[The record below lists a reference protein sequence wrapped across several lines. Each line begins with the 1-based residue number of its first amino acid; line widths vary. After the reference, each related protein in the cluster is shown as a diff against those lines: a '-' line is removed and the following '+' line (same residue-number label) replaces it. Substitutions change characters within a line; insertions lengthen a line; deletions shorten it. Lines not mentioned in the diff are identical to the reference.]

1 MKIAIALVMAVM
13 ITAGVLTGC
22 TIVKGSGILI
32 TEDMDFSDFTRVEV
46 GYAFEV
52 EIVQSD
58 QFSVSITADDN
69 LFEYIRVSQQGST
82 LKIGVQPAV
91 LFRSATYRAKVT
103 MPQLRSLELSGATRG
118 TVSGF
123 ESAEDLDIEVSGASS
138 LELEEILAGDTT
150 FDVSGASRVT
160 GEITAQDV
168 NFDISGA
175 STVRLRGQA
184 DDIGLDLSGA
194 SHVEMDDFLVS
205 SADVDFSGASSGTVH
220 VDGSLDVELS
230 GASSLTYLGNATL
243 GDVDVSGASS
253 LHGD

>member
-1 MKIAIALVMAVM
+1 MKIVTVLLMVAM
-13 ITAGVLTGC
+13 ITVGLLTGC
-22 TIVKGSGILI
+22 TIIKGSGVLV
-32 TEDMDFSDFTRVEV
+32 TEDMDFGDFTRVEV
-46 GYAFEV
+46 GYAFQV

-69 LFEYIRVSQQGST
+69 LFEYIRVSRQGST

-91 LFRSATYRAKVT
+91 MFRSATYRAKVT
-103 MPQLRSLELSGATRG
+103 MPQLLSLELSGATQG

-123 ESAEDLDIEVSGASS
+123 QSTEDLDIEVSGASS

-150 FDVSGASRVT
+150 FDVSGASKII
-160 GEITAQDV
+160 GEIAAHDV

-175 STVRLRGQA
+175 STVRLLGMA
-184 DDIGLDLSGA
+184 DDIKLDLSGA
-194 SHVEMDDFLVS
+194 SHVEMADFLVS

-220 VDGSLDVELS
+220 VDGNLDVNLS

-243 GDVDVSGASS
+243 GDVDISGASS